1 MRTLLAVHLKSKE
14 LSFWE
19 MIDLFIFL
27 AYLSLAASRTLLERL
42 LSCLNFTL
50 DSKYLFYRYKQRKW
64 FMWVMAALS
73 TKCCHIF
80 GKELYRFVHYFTLI
94 NLCTILKKC
103 FCFLNAC
110 RLLTAILFC
119 DYHVLGFCWK
129 QQLSHLHSCWRRFF
143 PRLVIAFLLC
153 QNWASEK

>member
-1 MRTLLAVHLKSKE
+1 MRTLLAVHLKYEE

-19 MIDLFIFL
+19 MIDFFIFL

-50 DSKYLFYRYKQRKW
+50 DSKYLFYRYIY
-64 FMWVMAALS
+64 L
-73 TKCCHIF
+73 HIF

-143 PRLVIAFLLC
+143 PRLVIAFVLC